1 MKIFFWESKGAVLW
15 RTLLLPACLI
25 LGAAFWYFSLY
36 AAVVFLAGLTVL
48 ILLDYCHFIVLTDE
62 DVREIRMGRVWCRIP
77 LDEITRLN
85 VQAGKPVDSLTIQG
99 ENDLIIG
106 PYRKKTFQAMLAVIG
121 TEENVMKGFFLDEPA
136 DQTTVQGEWTYR
148 RETVYLDE
156 LFSKKK
162 FVHREA
168 WRAERP
174 KEKEETDREE
184 MKNAEGNIP
193 G

>member
-15 RTLLLPACLI
+15 RTLLLPACLL

-36 AAVVFLAGLTVL
+36 AAVAFLAGLSVL

-62 DVREIRMGRVWCRIP
+62 EVREIRMGKVRCRIP
-77 LDEITRLN
+77 LDELTGLN

-99 ENDLIIG
+99 ESDLIIG
-106 PYRKKTFQAMLAVIG
+106 PYRKKTFQAMLTAIG
-121 TEENVMKGFFLDEPA
+121 TEEDAMKGFFLDEPA
-136 DQTTVQGEWTYR
+136 EQTVVRGEWTYR

-162 FVHREA
+162 FVHREVR
-168 WRAERP
+168 RAERP
-174 KEKEETDREE
+174 KKKEETDREE
-184 MKNAEGNIP
+184 KEHAEGNIP